1 MKLRQLLGGTVVIR
15 YRRFIMNSKQSQ
27 QSQQS
32 AAIPTGQ
39 SAPVKQPVPASNDE
53 VHQVALLGYN

>member
-1 MKLRQLLGGTVVIR
+1 
-15 YRRFIMNSKQSQ
+15 MNSKQSQ